1 MAIVYHSKNKG
12 RNTDMKKYE
21 QYLKIL
27 ENIKTMADM
36 QPLNIVGC
44 EICFD
49 VIQKQILEA
58 KKIKAGLQ

>member
-1 MAIVYHSKNKG
+1 
-12 RNTDMKKYE
+12 MKKYE

-36 QPLNIVGC
+36 QPLNIAGC
-44 EICFD
+44 EMCFD

-58 KKIKAGLQ
+58 KKIKAGLK